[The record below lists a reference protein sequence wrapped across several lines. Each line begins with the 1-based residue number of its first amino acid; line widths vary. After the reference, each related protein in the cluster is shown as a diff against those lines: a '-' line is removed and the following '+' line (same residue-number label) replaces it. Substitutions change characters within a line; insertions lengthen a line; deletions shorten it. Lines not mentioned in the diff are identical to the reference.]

1 MENKKPYTE
10 LTEQVTFIGTHTLYP
25 QKTWIDLANNIQKP
39 ELISWFHKNNYKDF
53 LYNKIVVDAGSGL
66 GRIIPLLSF
75 FKPKKIIS
83 VEPNLTLLEKQKEF
97 LKSKFYFLPN
107 KKINCEIEYYN
118 QTIEEYMDNNCEFDV
133 LCLFYADIYIDIRKV
148 FLNFNKNAI
157 IYNHIKHLTKTNLL
171 GIIKEYNLNY
181 SYREFT
187 SEEKWVGGA
196 TDFLIKIKNND

>member
-10 LTEQVTFIGTHTLYP
+10 LTEKVTFIGKNTLNL
-25 QKTWIDLANNIQKP
+25 QKTWIDTVDNHQNIP
-39 ELISWFHKNNYKDF
+39 LINWFHENNYKDF
-53 LYNKIVVDAGSGL
+53 LYNKIVVDARSGL

-118 QTIEEYMDNNCEFDV
+118 QTIEEYMNNNCDFDV
-133 LCLFYADIYIDIRKV
+133 LCLFYADQYIDIRKV
-148 FLNFNKNAI
+148 FLNFDKDALI
-157 IYNHIKHLTKTNLL
+157 VNHKKHLTKRNLL

-181 SYREFT
+181 SYHEFT
-187 SEEKWVGGA
+187 SEEKWVNDS
-196 TDFLIKIKNND
+196 THFLIKIKNNA